1 VIYGADTRGG
11 EVLCYVCQ
19 YSAGG
24 DYGCVEGA
32 GGADGGDAGEGYR
45 GDGGVGNGNLTA
57 LARAIGAVGYD
68 NEMIGGRWF
77 VMRRVGRIRI
87 LMLGIV
93 RVARGVGWRRVWFY
107 RFMGAG

>member
-1 VIYGADTRGG
+1 LQDLVSYGVDTRGG

-45 GDGGVGNGNLTA
+45 GDGGFGNGNLTA

-68 NEMIGGRWF
+68 NEMMG
-77 VMRRVGRIRI
+77 
-87 LMLGIV
+87 LGPV
-93 RVARGVGWRRVWFY
+93 VCDEACRENRNSHARDCPGS
-107 RFMGAG
+107 